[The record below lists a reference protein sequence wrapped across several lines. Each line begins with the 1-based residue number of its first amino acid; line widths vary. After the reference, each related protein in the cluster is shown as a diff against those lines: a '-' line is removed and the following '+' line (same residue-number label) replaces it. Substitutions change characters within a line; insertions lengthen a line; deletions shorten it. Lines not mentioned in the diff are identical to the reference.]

1 MAAIKYVFAKNA
13 AELEKIQAKAV
24 KSVQSARV
32 QVQIAA
38 VATIRH
44 AYEHG
49 DYTYAQKLVDAL
61 GNTINGAALVEWF
74 KVYGGLTTGDEG
86 FTGWSG
92 KDHIKDNF
100 EDAKGKMW
108 WELKVKNP
116 FKGYSLED
124 ALQKVLTDHAKI
136 VKGMDKMTE
145 EEKAKVSV
153 QVNDATIQAV
163 LKLCNFEAII
173 DVDAQKEQQHEEQQ
187 AAA

>member
-13 AELEKIQAKAV
+13 ADLEKIQATAV

-32 QVQIAA
+32 KVQIAA

-44 AYEHG
+44 AWEHG

-92 KDHIKDNF
+92 KKHIEDRF

-124 ALQKVLTDHAKI
+124 ALQKVLADHAKI
-136 VKGMDKMTE
+136 VKGMDKMND

-153 QVNDATIQAV
+153 EVNDATIQAV

-173 DVDAQKEQQHEEQQ
+173 GEPVEQDEQGDEQQ
-187 AAA
+187 AA